1 MSSLKTNYKDAVWSG
16 DRRVRITPDGGTAYE
31 GTIRD
36 ITSYDEAGDVFGAAD
51 INATNAQV
59 NANADKINRGGDLV
73 ESTAFTYEPNFT
85 AYGSGERTLPYAAKT
100 GRVVELY
107 GSFKPTKAISSTTG
121 NGVLMGHVPTGFEP
135 YRVVQAV
142 QNGPEQTKFLLVIT
156 TDGGIWVSRM
166 NTSGT
171 SVAANQ
177 ALRIGCT
184 YISAT

>member
-1 MSSLKTNYKDAVWSG
+1 MSLKTDYTDAVWSG
-16 DRRVRITPDGGTAYE
+16 DRRVRITPDGGTAFE

-36 ITSYDEAGDVFGAAD
+36 ITNYDNAGDVFGAAD

-73 ESTAFTYEPNFT
+73 ESTAFTYETGFA
-85 AYGSGERTLPYAAKT
+85 AYGNTVKTQPYAAKT
-100 GRVVELY
+100 GRIVELY
-107 GSFKPTKAISSTTG
+107 GTFKPTKAFSSTKS

-135 YRVVQAV
+135 YRTVQRV
-142 QNGPEQTKFLLVIT
+142 QNGPDQTKFLLVIEP
-156 TDGGIWVSRM
+156 DGGMYCARL
-166 NTSGT
+166 NTSSTALSSG
-171 SVAANQ
+171 V